1 MILSTGIYLIFAARY
16 RGYSGYKITVILCV
30 VIMRLT
36 DAIEDV
42 FHGMLQ
48 QIGRLD
54 IGSKALAIRLAVTII
69 IFTMIQFSRNLPAAL
84 MISTVISIPLL
95 VLLTRLSLGPFI
107 DQIALDTGNNKF
119 DNQSC
124 QNVKELLISC
134 IPLAISAFLTIYLS
148 NAPKYAIDK
157 IYNEEV
163 QAYYGYISMPVF
175 AINLLNGF
183 IFNPVIYRISSLW
196 NSGNIKDLTKML
208 LKQILLL
215 LMVFAI
221 CMIGGA
227 LLGIPVLNIL
237 YHTDLS
243 SFKGD
248 FLILLIGGGFLAW
261 VGMATVI
268 LTVMRKSRTILI
280 GYLTAST
287 AALLCA
293 DRLVK
298 LYGISGAAL
307 LYTGTIGLLGVILAV
322 IIIKTI
328 CRAKEIL

>member
-1 MILSTGIYLIFAARY
+1 MKRFLLGDQDHIEKDTFIWNLTASMLVSLQTALYLLVISHTSGVVDAGIFSISSAHAYLLQTVAKFGMRAYQVSDTSQKYSARDYLNSRYITGLLMILSTGIYLIFAARY

-163 QAYYGYISMPVF
+163 QAY
-175 AINLLNGF
+175 
-183 IFNPVIYRISSLW
+183 
-196 NSGNIKDLTKML
+196 
-208 LKQILLL
+208 
-215 LMVFAI
+215 
-221 CMIGGA
+221 
-227 LLGIPVLNIL
+227 
-237 YHTDLS
+237 
-243 SFKGD
+243 
-248 FLILLIGGGFLAW
+248 
-261 VGMATVI
+261 
-268 LTVMRKSRTILI
+268 
-280 GYLTAST
+280 
-287 AALLCA
+287 
-293 DRLVK
+293 
-298 LYGISGAAL
+298 
-307 LYTGTIGLLGVILAV
+307 
-322 IIIKTI
+322 
-328 CRAKEIL
+328 